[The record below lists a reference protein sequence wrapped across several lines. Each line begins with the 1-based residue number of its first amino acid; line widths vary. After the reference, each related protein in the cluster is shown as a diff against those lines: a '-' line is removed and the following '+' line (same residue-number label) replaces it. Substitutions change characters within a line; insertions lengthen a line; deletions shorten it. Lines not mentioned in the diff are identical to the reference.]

1 MKLEE
6 VIAIRIRQAR
16 EAAYLSQEALGV
28 LAGIEEA
35 TAKVRIHQYEQGK
48 HSPPFSMIERIGSAL
63 GKPAAWFICEDDM
76 QELLLS
82 IHTLTQEKRVE
93 AIASI
98 EQLLANKL

>member
-6 VIAIRIRQAR
+6 VLAIRIRKAR
-16 EAAYLSQEALGV
+16 EAAGLSQEALGV

-48 HSPPFSMIERIGSAL
+48 HSPPLSMIKRIATAL
-63 GKPAAWFICEDDM
+63 GKPAAWFICEDDT
-76 QELLLS
+76 QVVLLKL
-82 IHTLTQEKRVE
+82 HKLPKEKRTD

-98 EQLLANKL
+98 DLILTDKL